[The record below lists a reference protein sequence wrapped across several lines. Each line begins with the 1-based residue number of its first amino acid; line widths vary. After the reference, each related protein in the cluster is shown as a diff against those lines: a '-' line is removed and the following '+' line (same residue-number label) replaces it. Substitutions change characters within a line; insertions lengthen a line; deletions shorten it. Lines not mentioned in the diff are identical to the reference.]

1 MYLKLEDYKKSFYS
15 EIPGDSTLGDF
26 QNNTDAMVQNNQNS
40 NNQDGHS
47 NNQTHLS
54 STQNIFEMDNFDIG
68 NPLSNFNNN
77 RNQQNQSAF
86 GMPQVIC

>member
-15 EIPGDSTLGDF
+15 ENPGDSTLVDF
-26 QNNTDAMVQNNQNS
+26 ANNTDAMVQNNKNT

-47 NNQTHLS
+47 KNPTHLS
-54 STQNIFEMDNFDIG
+54 SKKNIFEMDNFDIG

-77 RNQQNQSAF
+77 RNQQIKSGF
-86 GMPQVIC
+86 GMPQVIY